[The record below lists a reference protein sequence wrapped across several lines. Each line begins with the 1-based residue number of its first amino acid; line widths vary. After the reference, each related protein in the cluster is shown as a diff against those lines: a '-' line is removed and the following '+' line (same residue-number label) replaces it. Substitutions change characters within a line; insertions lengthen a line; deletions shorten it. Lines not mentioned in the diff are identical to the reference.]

1 VAILERDSE
10 SGTVTSFEPE
20 EDPVGMGVQGILRN
34 MFGLR
39 SAVGTEIQEKLDE
52 RARLLAL
59 GNKRNDANESEFK
72 KLSEELIELGFGR
85 EFRDPDY
92 AQFVRAM
99 TRRPEFRK
107 PVLSA
112 SDQKTQEKIADEI
125 LDDILGKGPKK

>member
-107 PVLSA
+107 PVRRNS
-112 SDQKTQEKIADEI
+112 
-125 LDDILGKGPKK
+125 